1 MELSAEIVEAMLTQT
16 AGMGSESAKDGTRK
30 SLPSEAPVL

>member
-1 MELSAEIVEAMLTQT
+1 MELSAEVVEAMLTQT
-16 AGMGSESAKDGTRK
+16 AGTGSESVKNGTRK

>member
-1 MELSAEIVEAMLTQT
+1 MELSAEVVEAMLAQT
-16 AGMGSESAKDGTRK
+16 AGTGSESVKNATRK